1 MRQATRTMLLTV
13 GGLALG
19 ASDLL
24 AHPGHA
30 LEGGPWQTVRH
41 LLASPYHVAVVV
53 GIVAV
58 AAAWTFAL
66 RPALRGRALREDR
79 RA

>member
-1 MRQATRTMLLTV
+1 MLTV

-19 ASDLL
+19 ASDLF

-30 LEGGPWQTVRH
+30 LSGSLWQGVRH
-41 LLASPYHVAVVV
+41 WVASPYHVAVVV

-58 AAAWTFAL
+58 VAAWTMAL
-66 RPALRGRALREDR
+66 RPALRVRAQREGRQA
-79 RA
+79 